1 MNRTFSLIQN
11 ARRGDKQSEE
21 ILVSENMPLV
31 HSCARKFYRDGM
43 DYDDLVQLGSIG
55 LIKAI
60 RRFDTGRGHMFST
73 YAVPLIIGEI
83 KRHLRDD
90 GIIKVSRSLK
100 EIKSKSTL
108 AHDELLVSLG
118 REPTLSE
125 IAAHIG
131 VDTEKLLL
139 AIDASVPPES
149 LQKNVSP
156 DGSGDIT
163 IGDTIKDSFSFGD
176 ELEKIALK
184 SALDTLGAGERKII
198 ILRYFM
204 GKTQAEISQIIG
216 VSQVQISRLEKKI
229 LASLKDS
236 LS

>member
-1 MNRTFSLIQN
+1 MNRTFSLITN
-11 ARRGDKQSEE
+11 ARNGDKQSEE
-21 ILVSENMPLV
+21 ILVKENMPLV
-31 HSCARKFYRDGM
+31 HSCARKLWREGM
-43 DYDDLVQLGSIG
+43 EYDDLVQLGSIG

-60 RRFDTGRGHMFST
+60 RRFDTELGNMFST
-73 YAVPLIIGEI
+73 YAVPLIMGEI
-83 KRHLRDD
+83 RRHLRDD

-100 EIKSKSTL
+100 EIKAKSIIS
-108 AHDELLVSLG
+108 HDELLVSLG

-131 VDTEKLLL
+131 VDTEKLVM
-139 AIDASVPPES
+139 AMDASVAPES

-163 IGDTIKDSFSFGD
+163 VGDTIKDSFSFGD

-184 SALDTLGAGERKII
+184 SALDTLDARERKII

-204 GKTQAEISQIIG
+204 GKTQAEISHIIG

-229 LASLKDS
+229 LASLRNN